1 MIQLH
6 GALGSRPATLAL
18 YDEDRNQV
26 SAIEITED
34 QVGII
39 GDLIGWGAIIDATSL
54 IFFKDEQLLPLVEE
68 IAALSDIAAW
78 LKEQPS
84 SYS

>member
-6 GALGSRPATLAL
+6 GALGSHPATLAL

-26 SAIEITED
+26 SSHEITQE
-34 QVGII
+34 QVNLI

-78 LKEQPS
+78 LKEQPIS
-84 SYS
+84 

>member
-1 MIQLH
+1 
-6 GALGSRPATLAL
+6 LGSHPATLAL

-26 SAIEITED
+26 SSHEITQE
-34 QVGII
+34 QVNLI

-78 LKEQPS
+78 LKEQPIS
-84 SYS
+84 

>member
-1 MIQLH
+1 
-6 GALGSRPATLAL
+6 L

-26 SAIEITED
+26 SSHEITQE
-34 QVGII
+34 QVNLI

-78 LKEQPS
+78 LKEQPIS
-84 SYS
+84 